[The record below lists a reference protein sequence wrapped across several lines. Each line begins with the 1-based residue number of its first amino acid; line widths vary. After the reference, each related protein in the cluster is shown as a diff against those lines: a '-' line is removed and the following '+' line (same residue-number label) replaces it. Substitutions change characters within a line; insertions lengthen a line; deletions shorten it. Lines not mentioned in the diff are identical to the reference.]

1 MTTLLYAFAFFLIVI
16 ALMAIGVMFKRKA
29 IQGSCGG
36 LNQVG
41 VDKVCNCET
50 TCSEH
55 KLYQIAEP
63 QEKNKGAQGSP

>member
-1 MTTLLYAFAFFLIVI
+1 MSTILVTFAVFLVVI

-41 VDKVCNCET
+41 VDKACNCET
-50 TCSEH
+50 SCAST
-55 KLYQIAEP
+55 KLYQISEP
-63 QEKNKGAQGSP
+63 ERKE